1 MKPTNQILEFTFFM
15 PNLSWV
21 ILAFSH
27 DVTFVM
33 NNQTA
38 VMLVS
43 LPFL

>member
-33 NNQTA
+33 NNKTA